1 MKRIWFIL
9 MTVIVLLPFTV
20 NVSASEGIPDLT
32 QKGSLSLD
40 IKYNGEL
47 LDSGAVNLCYVASLE
62 KADSETYEFK
72 LIEALQNP
80 LLDMED
86 LTNPALAESLLYSV
100 KQNHLPKTSAS
111 VTDGKAFFPNLS
123 AGLYLVWQD
132 TADAA
137 EGFLPIQPFLISV
150 PLRQGD
156 HYVLDVVAA
165 PKMPINPTPS
175 ESPTPTPSP
184 TPSPTPTPP
193 GTPTPTP
200 PPHLPQTGQL
210 NWPIPLLAFSGAIL
224 FVAGLLLCV
233 SGKRRHNEK

>member
-9 MTVIVLLPFTV
+9 ITVIVLLAFTV
-20 NVSASEGIPDLT
+20 NVSASVGIPDLT
-32 QKGSLSLD
+32 QKGNLSLD

-47 LDSGAVNLCYVASLE
+47 LNSGAVNLCYVASLE

-86 LTNPALAESLLYSV
+86 LTNPELAESLLYSV
-100 KQNHLPKTSAS
+100 KQRYLPKTSAS
-111 VTDGKAFFPNLS
+111 VTDGKAFFPDLS

-132 TADAA
+132 ASDAA

-156 HYVLDVVAA
+156 RYVLDVVAA

-175 ESPTPTPSP
+175 ESPAP

-193 GTPTPTP
+193 GPPTPTP

-224 FVAGLLLCV
+224 FVVGLLLCI